1 LVTKILSDYNIV
13 NRNHKKGV
21 TMSTGI
27 LNLTN
32 DLRDYLWEKG
42 MKEHPALEEL
52 REETAQLPESVMQI
66 CPEQGALM
74 ANLVRLVSAKRT
86 IEIGTFTGYSAL
98 AVALALPED
107 GKLVAC
113 DISEEWTAIGR
124 KKWEEA
130 GVADKIDLR
139 IGAALETLEELLEKG
154 QEGSFDFAFIDA
166 DKANYLDYYKMC
178 LKLVRK
184 GGVVA
189 IDNVLWSGSVINPDI
204 NDDDTKAIRE
214 LNDFLA
220 QDDRVS
226 LSMVPI
232 GDGLTLAFIL

>member
-1 LVTKILSDYNIV
+1 
-13 NRNHKKGV
+13 
-21 TMSTGI
+21 MSTGI

-74 ANLVRLVSAKRT
+74 ANLVRLMSAKRT

-107 GKLVAC
+107 GKIVAC
-113 DISEEWTAIGR
+113 DISEEWTSIGR
-124 KKWEEA
+124 KKWEQA
-130 GVADKIDLR
+130 GILDKIDLR
-139 IGAALETLEELLEKG
+139 IGPALETLEELLEDG
-154 QEGSFDFAFIDA
+154 HEASFDFAFIDA
-166 DKANYLDYYKMC
+166 DKANYLDYYKKC
-178 LKLVRK
+178 LRLVRK
-184 GGVVA
+184 GGVIA
-189 IDNVLWSGSVINPDI
+189 IDNVLWSGAVINSEI
-204 NDDDTKAIRE
+204 NDNDTNAIRE
-214 LNDFLA
+214 LNNFLA

-232 GDGLTLAFIL
+232 GDGLTLATII

>member
-1 LVTKILSDYNIV
+1 
-13 NRNHKKGV
+13 
-21 TMSTGI
+21 MSTGI

-74 ANLVRLVSAKRT
+74 ANLVRLMSAKRT

-107 GKLVAC
+107 GKIVAC
-113 DISEEWTAIGR
+113 DISEEWTSIGR
-124 KKWEEA
+124 KKWEQA
-130 GVADKIDLR
+130 GISDKIDLR
-139 IGAALETLEELLEKG
+139 IGPALETLEELLEDG
-154 QEGSFDFAFIDA
+154 HEASFDFAFIDA
-166 DKANYLDYYKMC
+166 DKANYLDYYTKC
-178 LKLVRK
+178 LRLVRK
-184 GGVVA
+184 GGVIA
-189 IDNVLWSGSVINPDI
+189 IDNVLWSGAVINSEI

>member
-1 LVTKILSDYNIV
+1 
-13 NRNHKKGV
+13 
-21 TMSTGI
+21 MSTGI

-74 ANLVRLVSAKRT
+74 ANLVRLMSAKRT

-107 GKLVAC
+107 GKIVAC
-113 DISEEWTAIGR
+113 DISEEWTSIGR
-124 KKWEEA
+124 KKWEQA
-130 GVADKIDLR
+130 GVTDKIDLR
-139 IGAALETLEELLEKG
+139 IGPALVTLEELVDDG

-166 DKANYLDYYKMC
+166 DKANYLDYYKLC

-204 NDDDTKAIRE
+204 NDVDTVAIRE
-214 LNDFLA
+214 LNDFLV
-220 QDDRVS
+220 QDERVS
-226 LSMVPI
+226 LSMVPV
-232 GDGLTLAFIL
+232 GDGLTLAFII